1 MVREIDEMEC
11 SLCTSNGQNIIGTSS
26 SNNKKNKGSS
36 SSCIKL
42 FGVKIAAAAAIIL
55 EEDCREKRND
65 HVRRRLRKCR
75 STGNLQSSSSSS
87 SCKHVNG
94 VVHDV
99 PAGYLSDG
107 IVHELT
113 TSKAIHERKRGK
125 PWSEEEHRAFLI
137 GLDKFGKG
145 DWKAISQNFVT
156 TRTPTQVASHAQKYF
171 IRNSRASNKRRRSS
185 MLDKPLDQLG
195 SSSSHQ
201 EFSPSSEKKSFDHLG
216 QGNKVIKAFEKPPI
230 SPRARNHT
238 TLEWHPIPYMVG
250 VNHNGM
256 RLSVGAPTT
265 VPARSPYVPVWRFPS
280 YNTANFAS
288 NLSIGNSI
296 CSPFFYTKKQNT
308 SVYSPFLPQAS
319 CVILPQLPHFGPS
332 QAGPATP
339 PTKNNGLDLTIT
351 APSI

>member
-113 TSKAIHERKRGK
+113 TSKAIHERKRGLTISRILIHK
-125 PWSEEEHRAFLI
+125 LFFLI
-137 GLDKFGKG
+137 VVEFFFFFEKFPKNTLYYLI
-145 DWKAISQNFVT
+145 KS
-156 TRTPTQVASHAQKYF
+156 YF
-171 IRNSRASNKRRRSS
+171 IPE
-185 MLDKPLDQLG
+185 LQFVY
-195 SSSSHQ
+195 Q
-201 EFSPSSEKKSFDHLG
+201 EVTRHSK
-216 QGNKVIKAFEKPPI
+216 
-230 SPRARNHT
+230 
-238 TLEWHPIPYMVG
+238 
-250 VNHNGM
+250 
-256 RLSVGAPTT
+256 
-265 VPARSPYVPVWRFPS
+265 
-280 YNTANFAS
+280 
-288 NLSIGNSI
+288 NL
-296 CSPFFYTKKQNT
+296 T
-308 SVYSPFLPQAS
+308 
-319 CVILPQLPHFGPS
+319 
-332 QAGPATP
+332 
-339 PTKNNGLDLTIT
+339 
-351 APSI
+351 